1 MTMIPSQ
8 QKSNHFLVILQY
20 GLLFITIHY
29 TKRLLEMFYFVPSLI
44 IFAIDVERLREV
56 PINIIPSSPYNKN
69 YY

>member
-1 MTMIPSQ
+1 MHFV
-8 QKSNHFLVILQY
+8 SNPANEKA
-20 GLLFITIHY
+20 
-29 TKRLLEMFYFVPSLI
+29 KRLLEMFYFVPSLI